1 MKLARICEKTGIHIY
16 TDKNKYYYTEHDP
29 EKFYTSEDA
38 LRKAK
43 QATGIK

>member
-1 MKLARICEKTGIHIY
+1 MKLSRTDQATGIHIY
-16 TDKNKYYYTEHDP
+16 QDNQKYYFTEHDP
-29 EKFYTSEDA
+29 EKFDSSEGA